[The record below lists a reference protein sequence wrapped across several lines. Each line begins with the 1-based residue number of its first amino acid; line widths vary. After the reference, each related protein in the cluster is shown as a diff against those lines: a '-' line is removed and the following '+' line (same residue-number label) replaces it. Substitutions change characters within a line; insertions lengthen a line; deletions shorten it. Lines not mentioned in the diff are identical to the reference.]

1 MTQMMETLA
10 LLLAQEPGE
19 VLLMGALTL
28 LCGVGLALCLIALLD
43 GE

>member
-1 MTQMMETLA
+1 MTTKETLA
-10 LLLAQEPGE
+10 MLFAAEPGE

-28 LCGVGLALCLIALLD
+28 LCGVGLALCLMALFD